1 MSAAPIPSVRQIVA
15 PGLAAVRA
23 YWAPFL
29 LIQAMAAALVI
40 AYYQSPALR
49 AIAETPA
56 AWKAHYGFL
65 FSFVGGFVAG
75 GLVAELAKAVT
86 GRIRRF
92 DRTWLGL
99 TVFTGTA
106 YGLTGIQVDVLYWVQ
121 SEVFGHGTDWKTL
134 ALKTVADMSL
144 FAPFISMPFMISLY
158 EWREGRYSLN
168 NLCKVWKSAFYRTK
182 VLPTLIPC
190 WSFWI
195 PMVLCTYSLPLKLQ
209 LPFALL
215 GEAAWSV
222 LFVFIA
228 LDVVEEREGPSR

>member
-15 PGLAAVRA
+15 PGIAAVRA
-23 YWAPFL
+23 HWAPFL
-29 LIQAMAAALVI
+29 LIQVVAAALVV

-49 AIAETPA
+49 AIAEEPA
-56 AWKAHYGFL
+56 AWKARYGFL

-75 GLVAELAKAVT
+75 GLVAELAKAAT
-86 GRIRRF
+86 GRIERF
-92 DRTWLGL
+92 DRAWLGL
-99 TVFTGTA
+99 TVFVGTA
-106 YGLTGIQVDVLYWVQ
+106 YGLTGIQVDLLFLVQ
-121 SEVFGHGTDWKTL
+121 AKIFGHGTDWQTL
-134 ALKTVADMSL
+134 LCKMVADMGI
-144 FAPFISMPFMISLY
+144 FAPFISMPFMISLF
-158 EWREGRYSLN
+158 EWRAGHYSLR
-168 NLCKVWKSAFYRTK
+168 NLVQVWRSGFYRTK

-228 LDVVEEREGPSR
+228 LDVVEEDGA